1 MSKFSPRKV
10 GNVEEMIR
18 AADVQDS
25 KPPAK
30 GVRFTLPMDE
40 ELTAAV
46 DAARKKA
53 GGMTRLAWIR
63 QAIANELKR
72 QED

>member
-10 GNVEEMIR
+10 GNVEDMIR
-18 AADVQDS
+18 AADVQES
-25 KPPAK
+25 EPPGKP
-30 GVRFTLPMDE
+30 VRFTLPMDG
-40 ELTAAV
+40 ELCRQV